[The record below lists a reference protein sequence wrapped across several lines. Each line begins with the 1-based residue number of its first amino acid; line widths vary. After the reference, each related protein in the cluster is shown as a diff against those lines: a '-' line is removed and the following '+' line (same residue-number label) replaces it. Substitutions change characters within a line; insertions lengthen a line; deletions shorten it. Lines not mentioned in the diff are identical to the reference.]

1 MPYLIH
7 TKYGHVKSVYK
18 GIMEPPVESGFMVTE
33 ISEADLA
40 GLPPTII
47 VYVDPET
54 HIAKVSEQIEIRVS
68 RPFIINDGID
78 TVTIFDIPAG
88 GCELSINNELFY
100 TEEETKT
107 FTSNTSTVGALPVYA
122 VGRYLSPTIYILSDS
137 FENIKQEYIKR
148 LKETNL
154 QKQYG
159 GMDTPLGRVQTNEV
173 SISKILLNT
182 QTALSVGESFSV
194 DWKMEDNSI
203 VTHSYADMINLSNSL
218 QQFLN
223 ACQTRK
229 NELEAQVLAAPD
241 GDSLFSI
248 DITEGWPS

>member
-7 TKYGHVKSVYK
+7 TKYGHVKSVYR
-18 GIMEPPVESGFMVTE
+18 GIMEPSVEGGLMITE

-40 GLPPTII
+40 GLPPTIL

-54 HIAKVSEQIEIRVS
+54 NSPKRSEQIDIRIS
-68 RPFIINDGID
+68 RTFIINDGVD

-88 GCELSINNELFY
+88 GCELNINNKLVY

-107 FTSNTSTVGALPVYA
+107 FTSNLETIGELPIYA
-122 VGRYLSPTIYILSDS
+122 VGKYLSAPTYILSDS
-137 FENIKQEYIKR
+137 FDNIKKQYIKR

-159 GMDTPLGRVQTNEV
+159 GMDTPLGRVQTDEV
-173 SISKILLNT
+173 SISKILLNS
-182 QTALSVGESFSV
+182 QTAIAVGESFTV

-203 VTHSYADMINLSNSL
+203 VTHTYTDMINLSNSL

-223 ACQTRK
+223 SCQSRK
-229 NELEAQVLAAPD
+229 NELESQVLAAPD
-241 GDSLFSI
+241 GDTLFSI